1 MITQTNK
8 YRDFVDSLEK
18 KIAHFGGNRATNTPK
33 QRKQASSARC
43 ECANLEAARDAC
55 LALAEA
61 AENGTLEQG
70 LAGCFKTMKA
80 IMNATELGVDCGT
93 GYYSEYYLT
102 DEHRAKGPEAT
113 ALRQWLASKSDP
125 ETESQRE
132 ERERKR
138 ILDGKLSELRGANIE
153 GFFPTPDDV
162 GKSLFR
168 VLDVKGLLVLEPSA
182 GIGSL
187 ADIAR
192 REGAE
197 VVCIE
202 RQSSLVEVLKLKEHN
217 VLQDDFLELE
227 PQPIFDCVVMNPP
240 FENGASAKHFR
251 RAFDWLKP
259 DVGII
264 RAIMPGVYPHYIESK
279 TKALRE
285 FAEWVETWPNAWEE
299 LPEGSF
305 KSSFNPTGVSCGIL
319 TIANDPNP
327 TVYE

>member
-1 MITQTNK
+1 LITQTNK
-8 YRDFVDSLEK
+8 YRDFVESLEK
-18 KIAHFGGNRATNTPK
+18 KIAHFGGSRTMNTAK

-61 AENGTLEQG
+61 VENGNLPSNLE
-70 LAGCFKTMKA
+70 CFKSMKS
-80 IMNATELGVDCGT
+80 IIDATEKRTDSGT

-102 DEHRAKGPEAT
+102 DEHRDKGQAAI
-113 ALRQWLASKSDP
+113 ALRQWLASQADP
-125 ETESQRE
+125 ESEAQRQ
-132 ERERKR
+132 EREQKR
-138 ILDGKLSELRGANIE
+138 ILDGKLSELRSANIE

-162 GKSLFR
+162 GNSLFR

-202 RQSSLVEVLKLKEHN
+202 RQSSLVGILKMKGHH
-217 VLQDDFLELE
+217 VIHDDFLDLE

-240 FENGASAKHFR
+240 FEKGAAPRHVFH
-251 RAFDWLKP
+251 AFKWLKP
-259 DVGII
+259 EVGII
-264 RAIMPGVYPHYIESK
+264 RAIMPGTCSRYIESK

-285 FAEWVETWPNAWEE
+285 FAEWVDKWPNAWEE
-299 LPEGSF
+299 LPDGSF

-319 TIANDPNP
+319 TITNETNP
-327 TVYE
+327 VVYE